1 MFENLQEKL
10 QRAFKTLRGQ
20 ATLTEENIDEAL
32 REIRLALL
40 EADVNFKVVKQLI
53 DQIRVKAVGQDVLTA
68 LSPGEQ
74 VIKIVR
80 DELVEILGR
89 DTARMKFASQPPTV
103 ILMAGLQGS
112 GKTTTSGKLANWLKN
127 GGHRPLLVSVDVYR
141 PAAREQL
148 KVVAQAVKANIYEGE
163 VGEATPGPRDPR
175 AKEARREAINTGSD
189 VLIVDTAGRLH
200 IDDQLMDEMQLLKR
214 LLNPQE
220 ILFVADAM
228 TGQDAVNSADEFHKK
243 LSLTGV
249 VLTKMDGDARGGA
262 ALSIRQVT
270 GQPIKFI
277 GVGEKYDALEPFH
290 PDRIV
295 SRILGM
301 GDILSLIERAESQ
314 IDKKKAQEMATKALT
329 GDGFSLEDFR
339 DQLRQ
344 VKKMGSMKSLL
355 GMLPSIGPFSGL
367 QKAADNV
374 DEGQINRVEAI
385 INSMT
390 THERNHHEVI
400 NGSRRKRIAR
410 GSGTTVQ
417 EVNNLLRQYAQ
428 MKKMFK
434 QMGKTVAPRTGLFH
448 QLQGQPAHGVAGIDF
463 HHRLEPAIALGC
475 AIDEG
480 VDANRPD
487 IAGALQFRFEQRKD
501 VAIEALEAARNVRR
515 FAEQRGYVRR
525 YAAAVVGRRPV
536 GPELSLAVI
545 DQAGVAAELQV
556 ARPHLQ
562 LDGEIQRALQ
572 PGFDDHLS
580 AILQGT
586 GQPLLLCRQHL

>member
-10 QRAFKTLRGQ
+10 QRAFKSLRGQ
-20 ATLTEENIDEAL
+20 ARLTEENIDEAL

-40 EADVNFKVVKQLI
+40 EADVNFKVVKQLV
-53 DQIRVKAVGQDVLTA
+53 DQIRAK
-68 LSPGEQ
+68 
-74 VIKIVR
+74 
-80 DELVEILGR
+80 

-103 ILMAGLQGS
+103 VLMAGLQGS
-112 GKTTTSGKLANWLKN
+112 GKTTTSGKLANWFKV

-148 KVVAQAVKANIYEGE
+148 KVVAQAVKSHIYEGE
-163 VGEATPGPRDPR
+163 VGEANTATVERLV
-175 AKEARREAINTGSD
+175 KEARREAVVSGCD

-200 IDDQLMDEMQLLKR
+200 IDDQLMDEMQSLKK
-214 LLNPQE
+214 LLNPSE

-228 TGQDAVNSADEFHKK
+228 TGQDAVRSAEEFHKK

-277 GVGEKYDALEPFH
+277 GVGEKYDAFEPFH

-314 IDKKKAQEMATKALT
+314 IDKKKAEEMAKKALT

-344 VKKMGSMKSLL
+344 VKKMGSIKNLM

-367 QKAADNV
+367 QKAADQV
-374 DEGQINRVEAI
+374 DEKQINRVEAI

-390 THERNHHEVI
+390 SHERNHHEVI

-410 GSGTTVQ
+410 GSGATVQ

-434 QMGKTVAPRTGLFH
+434 QMGKPSFARRM
-448 QLQGQPAHGVAGIDF
+448 AGMK
-463 HHRLEPAIALGC
+463 L
-475 AIDEG
+475 
-480 VDANRPD
+480 
-487 IAGALQFRFEQRKD
+487 
-501 VAIEALEAARNVRR
+501 
-515 FAEQRGYVRR
+515 
-525 YAAAVVGRRPV
+525 
-536 GPELSLAVI
+536 
-545 DQAGVAAELQV
+545 
-556 ARPHLQ
+556 
-562 LDGEIQRALQ
+562 
-572 PGFDDHLS
+572 PGM
-580 AILQGT
+580 
-586 GQPLLLCRQHL
+586 

>member
-10 QRAFKTLRGQ
+10 QHAFKALRGQ
-20 ATLTEENIDEAL
+20 ARLTEENIGEAL

-40 EADVNFKVVKQLI
+40 EADVNFKVVKELI
-53 DQIRVKAVGQDVLTA
+53 DRIQAKAVGQEVLAA

-80 DELVEILGR
+80 DELVETLGK
-89 DTARMKFASQPPTV
+89 DTARVKFASQPPTV

-112 GKTTTSGKLANWLKN
+112 GKTTTSGKLANWLKV

-148 KVVAQAVKANIYEGE
+148 KIVAQAVKAQIYEGE
-163 VGEATPGPRDPR
+163 VTEANTATVERLV
-175 AKEARREAINTGSD
+175 KEARREAIVSGCD
-189 VLIVDTAGRLH
+189 VMIVDTAGRLH
-200 IDDQLMDEMQLLKR
+200 IDDDLMGEMQSLKK
-214 LLNPQE
+214 LLNPSE

-228 TGQDAVNSADEFHKK
+228 TGQDAVRSADEFHKK
-243 LSLTGV
+243 LSLTGI

-277 GVGEKYDALEPFH
+277 GTGEKYDALEPFH

-344 VKKMGSMKSLL
+344 VKKMGSLKSLI
-355 GMLPSIGPFSGL
+355 GMMPSIGPFSGL

-374 DEGQINRVEAI
+374 DEKQINRVEAI

-400 NGSRRKRIAR
+400 NGSRRKRISR

-417 EVNNLLRQYAQ
+417 EVNNLLKQYAQ

-434 QMGKTVAPRTGLFH
+434 QMGKPSFARRM
-448 QLQGQPAHGVAGIDF
+448 AGMK
-463 HHRLEPAIALGC
+463 L
-475 AIDEG
+475 
-480 VDANRPD
+480 
-487 IAGALQFRFEQRKD
+487 
-501 VAIEALEAARNVRR
+501 
-515 FAEQRGYVRR
+515 
-525 YAAAVVGRRPV
+525 
-536 GPELSLAVI
+536 
-545 DQAGVAAELQV
+545 
-556 ARPHLQ
+556 
-562 LDGEIQRALQ
+562 
-572 PGFDDHLS
+572 PGM
-580 AILQGT
+580 
-586 GQPLLLCRQHL
+586 

>member
-20 ATLTEENIDEAL
+20 AKLTEENIDEAL

-53 DQIRVKAVGQDVLTA
+53 DQIRAKAVGQEVMTA

-80 DELVEILGR
+80 DELVEILGK

-103 ILMAGLQGS
+103 VLMAGLQGS
-112 GKTTTSGKLANWLKN
+112 GKTTTSGKLANWFKN

-148 KVVAQAVKANIYEGE
+148 KIVAQAVKAQIYEGE
-163 VGEATPGPRDPR
+163 VGEANTAAVERL
-175 AKEARREAINTGSD
+175 AKEARREAVVSGCD

-200 IDDQLMDEMQLLKR
+200 IDEQLMDEMQSLKK
-214 LLNPQE
+214 LLNPSE

-301 GDILSLIERAESQ
+301 GDILSLIERAEQQ
-314 IDKKKAQEMATKALT
+314 IDKKKAAEIASKVLT

-339 DQLRQ
+339 DQLRH
-344 VKKMGSMKSLL
+344 VKKMGSIKSLM
-355 GMLPSIGPFSGL
+355 GMMPSIGPFSGL

-390 THERNHHEVI
+390 AHERNHHEVI

-410 GSGTTVQ
+410 GSGTSVQ

-434 QMGKTVAPRTGLFH
+434 QMGKASFARRL
-448 QLQGQPAHGVAGIDF
+448 AGMK
-463 HHRLEPAIALGC
+463 L
-475 AIDEG
+475 
-480 VDANRPD
+480 
-487 IAGALQFRFEQRKD
+487 
-501 VAIEALEAARNVRR
+501 
-515 FAEQRGYVRR
+515 
-525 YAAAVVGRRPV
+525 
-536 GPELSLAVI
+536 
-545 DQAGVAAELQV
+545 
-556 ARPHLQ
+556 
-562 LDGEIQRALQ
+562 
-572 PGFDDHLS
+572 PGM
-580 AILQGT
+580 
-586 GQPLLLCRQHL
+586 

>member
-1 MFENLQEKL
+1 MSRLLRRCLKGSFVTSMFENLQEKL
-10 QRAFKTLRGQ
+10 QRAFKSLRGQ
-20 ATLTEENIDEAL
+20 AKLTEENIDEAL

-53 DQIRVKAVGQDVLTA
+53 DQIRAKAVGQEVLTA

-80 DELVEILGR
+80 DELVEILGK

-103 ILMAGLQGS
+103 VLMAGLQGS
-112 GKTTTSGKLANWLKN
+112 GKTTTSGKLAHWFKA

-148 KVVAQAVKANIYEGE
+148 KVVAQAVKAQIYEGE
-163 VGEATPGPRDPR
+163 VGEANTATVERLV
-175 AKEARREAINTGSD
+175 KEARREAIVSGCD

-200 IDDQLMDEMQLLKR
+200 IDDQLMDEMQSLKK
-214 LLNPQE
+214 LLNPSE

-243 LSLTGV
+243 LSLTGI

-277 GVGEKYDALEPFH
+277 GVGEKYDSLEPFH

-314 IDKKKAQEMATKALT
+314 IDKKKAQEMATKALS

-344 VKKMGSMKSLL
+344 VKKMGSMKNLM

-374 DEGQINRVEAI
+374 DEKQINRVEAI

-390 THERNHHEVI
+390 SHERNHHEVI

-434 QMGKTVAPRTGLFH
+434 QMGKPSFARRL
-448 QLQGQPAHGVAGIDF
+448 AGMK
-463 HHRLEPAIALGC
+463 L
-475 AIDEG
+475 
-480 VDANRPD
+480 
-487 IAGALQFRFEQRKD
+487 
-501 VAIEALEAARNVRR
+501 
-515 FAEQRGYVRR
+515 
-525 YAAAVVGRRPV
+525 
-536 GPELSLAVI
+536 
-545 DQAGVAAELQV
+545 
-556 ARPHLQ
+556 
-562 LDGEIQRALQ
+562 
-572 PGFDDHLS
+572 PGM
-580 AILQGT
+580 
-586 GQPLLLCRQHL
+586 